1 MPVHPFLYIA
11 IMKHAPSFIIVDDDP
26 LNNSICKL
34 VIKSAT
40 HKTDILDFIYPEE
53 ALEFLKKNSNAIDDN
68 TILFLDINMPRM
80 DGWAFLQEYDLFN
93 ERLRKKI
100 AIYILSS
107 SINEADKEKAFANP
121 HVHDYITKPLSL
133 ETVKKLMSKG

>member
-1 MPVHPFLYIA
+1 
-11 IMKHAPSFIIVDDDP
+11 MKHTPSFIIVDDDP

-40 HKTDILDFIYPEE
+40 HKTDVLDFIYPEE
-53 ALEFLKKNSNAIDDN
+53 ALEFLKKKSNEIGDN
-68 TILFLDINMPRM
+68 TILFLDINMPRI
-80 DGWAFLQEYDLFN
+80 DGWAFLEEYEQLN

-100 AIYILSS
+100 SIYILSS

-133 ETVKKLMSKG
+133 DTVKSLVNRV